1 MMIPE
6 ISVVVPVYNVETYLR
21 RALDSLL
28 AQTFGNWEAICVNDG
43 STDSSW
49 QILQEYANKDKRF
62 KIFSQPNEG
71 VSIAR
76 NKALELSQGKY
87 IAFLD
92 SDDYISEGF
101 LEGLYNAA
109 EQTGADLAVASIKQ
123 EKIRKKDRKIVI
135 KNRLLL
141 TARKIY
147 TSMAELY
154 ILLKLPRSC
163 FVTNKLYRK
172 SVYDMHFVPHEY
184 FEDIL
189 SSHQILAQTHKAV
202 TVPEVFYYYRLN
214 SASIVHTMNLKKEQ
228 DYLKNSNAGLEIAI
242 QQGWNYKRLLKYYAA
257 FSKKKIAPFIT
268 VKTYVGF
275 KAYFLFNWVMFTKK
289 LTSAD

>member
-1 MMIPE
+1 MMTPE
-6 ISVVVPVYNVETYLR
+6 ISVVVPVYNVEPYLR
-21 RALDSLL
+21 SALDSLL
-28 AQTFGNWEAICVNDG
+28 AQTFGNWEAICINDG

-71 VSIAR
+71 VSVAR

-92 SDDYISEGF
+92 SDDHISEKF
-101 LEGLYNAA
+101 LEKLYDAA
-109 EQTGADLAVASIKQ
+109 EQTGADLAIASIKQ
-123 EKIRKKDRKIVI
+123 EKIRKKDGKFVI

-154 ILLKLPRSC
+154 ILLKLPRTC
-163 FVTNKLYRK
+163 FITNKLYRK
-172 SVYDMHFVPHEY
+172 SAYDMHFVPHEY
-184 FEDIL
+184 FEDVL
-189 SSHQILAQTHKAV
+189 FSHQILAQTHKAV

-214 SASIVHTMNLKKEQ
+214 SGSVVHTMNLKKEQ

-242 QQGWNYKRLLKYYAA
+242 KQGWDYKRLLKYYAA
-257 FSKKKIAPFIT
+257 SSKKKIAPFIT

-275 KAYFLFNWVMFTKK
+275 KAYFLFNRLLFTKK